1 MQILLKNDGV
11 AMNRLS
17 NIIKLENKPRIEATS
32 SVVGKKEMEGPLSE
46 YYDLTH
52 PDERF
57 GAKTFEQ
64 AESEM
69 VRMAFEASLK
79 KAGITA
85 NEVDLSLG
93 GDLQNQCVAQS
104 FGLSQEKIP
113 YVGLYGAC
121 SNMAEGL
128 MLGGI
133 LINSNKFKRISC
145 STSSHFAA
153 SERQFRFPL
162 EYGCQRPQTS
172 QCTVTGAGCFIL
184 TNDNSSKTFLNE
196 VMPGI
201 ITDAGIKD
209 ANNMG
214 AAMAEAGLNTLERYF
229 LYSDMQPSDFDLIIT
244 GDLGHEGSEIL
255 KELAYTKGI
264 NLSSNYCDCGCLIYN
279 REKQDVHS
287 GGSGCG
293 CSAVVMASYVYKK
306 LESGEL
312 KDVLFIGT
320 GALLSSGSVLQ
331 KLSIPGI
338 AHLVRITREV

>member
-1 MQILLKNDGV
+1 
-11 AMNRLS
+11 MNRLS

-46 YYDLTH
+46 YFDLTH
-52 PDERF
+52 QDERF
-57 GAKTFEQ
+57 GAKTYEQ

-69 VRMAFEASLK
+69 VRMAFELSMK
-79 KAGITA
+79 KAGASISD
-85 NEVDLSLG
+85 VDLALG

-104 FGLSQEKIP
+104 FGLSQERIP
-113 YVGLYGAC
+113 YIGLYGAC

-133 LINSNKFKRISC
+133 LINSNKFNRISC

-172 QCTVTGAGCFIL
+172 QCTVTGAGCFVL
-184 TNDNSSKTFLNE
+184 TNNQAPKIFLNE
-196 VMPGI
+196 VMAGI
-201 ITDAGIKD
+201 ITDAEIKD

-214 AAMAEAGLNTLERYF
+214 AAMAQAALNTLERYF
-229 LYSDMQPSDFDLIIT
+229 LYSDMKPSDFSMIIT
-244 GDLGHEGSEIL
+244 GDLGREGAEIL
-255 KELAYTKGI
+255 KELAYTTGI
-264 NLSSNYCDCGCLIYN
+264 NLGSNYYDCGCLIYDSD
-279 REKQDVHS
+279 KQDVHS

-293 CSAVVMASYVYKK
+293 CSAVVMASYIYSK
-306 LESGEL
+306 LLSGEI

-338 AHLVRITREV
+338 AHLVRITREE

>member
-1 MQILLKNDGV
+1 MR
-11 AMNRLS
+11 RLS
-17 NIIKLENKPRIEATS
+17 KIIKLENKPRIEATG
-32 SVVGKKEMEGPLSE
+32 SVVGTKEMHGPLAE
-46 YYDLTH
+46 HFDIAH

-57 GAKTFEQ
+57 GMKTFEQ

-69 VRMAFEASLK
+69 VRMALEVAIN
-79 KAGITA
+79 KAGITTDDIELA
-85 NEVDLSLG
+85 LG

-121 SNMAEGL
+121 SNMAEEL

-133 LINSNKFKRISC
+133 LINSNKFNRISC

-184 TNDNSSKTFLNE
+184 TKNQAQKIFLNE

-201 ITDAGIKD
+201 ITDAEIKD

-214 AAMAEAGLNTLERYF
+214 AAMVQAALNTIERYF
-229 LYSDMQPSDFDLIIT
+229 LYSDMKPSDFDMIIT

-255 KELAYTKGI
+255 KELAFTKGI
-264 NLSSNYCDCGCLIYN
+264 KLNSNYYDCGCIIYD
-279 REKQDVHS
+279 RDKQDVHA

-293 CSAVVMASYVYKK
+293 CSAVVMASYIYDK
-306 LESGEL
+306 LLKGEL

-331 KLSIPGI
+331 KLSIPAI
-338 AHLVRITREV
+338 AHLVRITREE